1 MVKAVREEE
10 EEIVAKL
17 AKIQG
22 LMQANIVVTTALEE
36 EHQVDNVV
44 IPETRAQVR
53 KTTTPWGFE
62 VGSLSR
68 QRIDFQS

>member
-1 MVKAVREEE
+1 VVKAVREEE

-17 AKIQG
+17 AEIQG
-22 LMQANIVVTTALEE
+22 LMQANIAVTTALEE
-36 EHQVDNVV
+36 EHQVDHVV

-53 KTTTPWGFE
+53 KKTAPWGFE
-62 VGSLSR
+62 AGPLFR

>member
-10 EEIVAKL
+10 EEIVSKL
-17 AKIQG
+17 AEIQG
-22 LMQANIVVTTALEE
+22 LMQANIAVTTALEE
-36 EHQVDNVV
+36 EHQVDHVV

-53 KTTTPWGFE
+53 KKTAPWGFE
-62 VGSLSR
+62 AGPLFR

>member
-1 MVKAVREEE
+1 VVKAVREEE

-44 IPETRAQVR
+44 IPETPAQVR

-62 VGSLSR
+62 AGSLSR